1 MREWRWFCWEQIG
14 SNDSNPFD
22 RMQEGGVDVARGMPT
37 WTCTGEDQIEARGAP
52 ANHTDMNVIR
62 TIPSRRSG
70 KDYQKPR
77 RLAFE
82 SRMRLIRSWVPDLE
96 IIRQTGKGLIAH
108 GSGSRTCMGERIN
121 NVHGSLIPCH
131 LFLCIKK
138 GNVRESVQ
146 SFTNNYCLLANSC
159 LKNVSN
165 KNITIVK
172 GKEMI

>member
-1 MREWRWFCWEQIG
+1 
-14 SNDSNPFD
+14 
-22 RMQEGGVDVARGMPT
+22 MQEGGVDVAREMPT

-52 ANHTDMNVIR
+52 ANYTDMNVIR

-108 GSGSRTCMGERIN
+108 GSGSRTYMGGRIN
-121 NVHGSLIPCH
+121 SVHDSLIPCQNF
-131 LFLCIKK
+131 FL
-138 GNVRESVQ
+138 
-146 SFTNNYCLLANSC
+146 
-159 LKNVSN
+159 
-165 KNITIVK
+165 
-172 GKEMI
+172 

>member
-1 MREWRWFCWEQIG
+1 MLLSGATTETRNETTAKNDIVLRHTLKRQRTLSEVREWRWFCWEQIG

-22 RMQEGGVDVARGMPT
+22 RMQEGGVDVAREMPT

-108 GSGSRTCMGERIN
+108 GSGNRTYMGGRIN
-121 NVHGSLIPCH
+121 NVHDSLIPCH
-131 LFLCIKK
+131 IL
-138 GNVRESVQ
+138 
-146 SFTNNYCLLANSC
+146 
-159 LKNVSN
+159 
-165 KNITIVK
+165 
-172 GKEMI
+172 